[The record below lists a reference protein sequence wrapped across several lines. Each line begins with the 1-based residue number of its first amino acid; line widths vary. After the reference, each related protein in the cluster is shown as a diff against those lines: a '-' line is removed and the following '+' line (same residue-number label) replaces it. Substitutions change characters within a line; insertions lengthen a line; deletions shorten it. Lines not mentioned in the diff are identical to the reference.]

1 MGGNFCPYYKDKE
14 VFKQFNQIITAL
26 GGKPMSEEEFK
37 SRELRHQ
44 RSGLDYSAM
53 EAAYRMWEL
62 NKGNSYDKAPNGED
76 SIIFQSLLL
85 KNNNDVNAAI
95 RAKSAIYT
103 KSFADKYGDWLG
115 LNNENEIHTI
125 LKEAKANGT
134 FMKAPNGKDT
144 NLTEKQWLL
153 VRTKAF
159 KKWFGDWE
167 NDPKNA
173 SKIVDENGEPKVVY
187 HGTDSTFTVFDPTKQ
202 DGEHKAFYF
211 TDSQEMAKSYKGGT
225 VLMPLFLNVRDS
237 YEVDAKG
244 KNWNNIELD
253 LASKAKTPIEF
264 AELILKQQQVE
275 IETAKR
281 GYYDDFWGK
290 FVKDEKYTNEKIRSI
305 TERYLPKLYKRYLEL
320 QDEHSNNPIKNIK
333 RILEMRSIMKTISN
347 IYKDAYSRNSYGKSQ
362 ERVSTR
368 DLDLVLND
376 KEGIIIQNVKDYGS
390 KVENPL
396 PHNVYVVYQPNQI
409 KSATDNNGEFSK
421 EDNHIRHSII
431 PSDQIGL
438 NNEDEIATILKK
450 AKANGTFMKAPNGKP
465 TKLTERQWLL
475 VRTKA
480 FKEWFG
486 DWEKVARSSKYR
498 ESNDIPNSITSATY
512 QGVSVGP
519 AEFDADMA
527 PDGGKRIICLGN
539 KYIGEIPIF
548 ETKDKIKMG
557 GAIGAATEIEEEYR
571 GKGYG
576 KKAHIALAN
585 IAKFEGKVLYSD
597 SSNSDAEDAL
607 WKSLVKEG
615 IAEVVSE
622 KPKVGHWNHTT
633 YRIIN
638 DALPQADDIDSGDR
652 DVSKV
657 VDENGEPLVVYHHT
671 DNSNLTEFSTDFDNY
686 FAKDGGTKEAIF
698 FDENKTGTLNRKYDI
713 PVFLNIKDLH
723 EYNETKE
730 QLHQRGTTYRQVVNE
745 SAAENNIDGGVHM
758 KDFDDNKM
766 EHQSIWIVHN
776 PNQIKSAT
784 DNNGEFSTEDNR
796 IRNSNIP
803 LDQNGEPA
811 LQSNA
816 NKTDSFGEKFDNAYP
831 ESLFGKDINNRLMN
845 GESVSSNEILDVII
859 QKNTM
864 SDANVDL
871 AQALYLYNV
880 PVKFEAIDDPGAL
893 MEFKIEGGER
903 YIAIDAYKM
912 TFVSKCY
919 ASDAFLHEIIHHVVE
934 DTLYNPRTQAQREF
948 RDLNKKLYDLF
959 DKRFPASQYDR
970 SNTRAGYYAL
980 TDEYEFAAEFAT
992 NKQTRELVF
1001 REAQKMYEEG
1011 NKSILQKIKYY
1022 INKFSKALFDKALF
1036 KEPTISYLQKKSALS
1051 DLQKYRKQFEDYIYN
1066 NKVFHPN
1073 VPTSQLLDEV
1083 YNNLNQDA
1091 LNEQWFIDQR
1101 ADLKRI
1107 HKHITQAYI
1116 DTGEFN
1122 QGRSDTKEEAQKKI
1136 SKISNEIVGVLTKR
1150 LAAVL
1155 ASNISAQNKSR
1166 FSQELQMQI
1175 QQFNSEQVEKYKAVF
1190 TFIGQIAPQ
1199 LAEDVKNIDRINNK
1213 NILTSDTSYMYNKHD
1228 YFEAYAKILDQIL
1241 KLFNN
1246 DSIVK
1251 LLVAEAKQN
1260 NEEDA
1265 ILDNINKYRTI
1276 AEKCKAEADRASSV
1290 MDQILLRNV
1299 KRDLAQIG
1307 NETHSPNMGKFI
1319 EQLDNY
1325 GVDINSFTQY
1335 LGDLSRSD
1343 NESLKALVYLV
1354 NKANNDTDKLVHE
1367 KSIQLLKLQEGLK
1380 SGESIQDL
1388 YERDGRYAT
1397 GYLVRKYNYGKFYN
1411 DYNEFMTKL
1420 NISLGL
1426 DPKNRSIPDD
1436 DELRKQWQSKK
1447 NDWLAEHCERKF
1459 TKDYYDNFINL
1470 SKETREAYDILQNQ
1484 IRLIKDKCIDPDTG
1498 FYHYDKLSKSDWDN
1512 LNDLQMQKRQLKSAW
1527 FSNGELKQEGTVEY
1541 KIYKELTELDK
1552 NLFGDKQ
1559 VKMNKKAWI
1568 DARTEVIKQC
1578 GGMSEMQK
1586 GRENSNF
1593 DWEKLDNWDS
1603 RNSKKVLKMNSDN
1616 TRPLLFEDID
1626 NEMPEL
1632 PVYEAVIGRDEHR
1645 RAITDGGKTYDDNKK
1660 TINQLLAPYRNQYTG
1675 EVDPKMLPN
1684 GIKAKIKVL
1693 ESQNAK
1699 IARQAKL
1706 RDPSIRK
1713 LAALKGKLFKKYAKS
1728 ETTALY
1734 KKYLS
1739 IARKKAEET
1748 NNPDYLDSFL
1758 LATGRY
1764 YDSIDDTSYRPY
1776 RWYTKIVAKPEYAD
1790 RYMDIVPGDGW
1801 MDRDDNKFI
1810 NDDFD
1815 ESQNSAMV
1823 PKKSLYDNSEAYN
1836 KVMKSSTLKALY
1848 DAVYETI
1855 DQSNQLQ
1862 TVRNYYDSYL
1872 LPQIQGSF
1880 FKVMKATKWREA
1892 WEYIKDNKNGNLWQ
1906 RLANNPVT
1914 KTLGSQASR
1923 ITSQNEQDDEFGQA
1937 LSSLFSKTDDFGNT
1951 IEINNP
1957 DFLESSGIR
1966 ADGRHLNM
1974 IPIYYTKKL
1983 EHPEHITSDLIG
1995 SVCEYYDKSVRFER
2009 KSRIKDT
2016 CEAIVDQIGQRKY
2029 LHSSTSSFIDF
2040 GKAVWSELSGKKRK
2054 MRTIENGKE
2063 SRTYQ
2068 AVKKFLDMNLY
2079 DIRQDKGAG
2088 VFWSRVGAMYRN
2100 AASIVNLGGNPMVA
2114 LTGMLT
2120 LMYNDLINAITGYK
2134 YGKGAFILHPSK
2146 YIKSWL
2152 LNDDTNM
2159 SASKEVIRSLFK
2171 SFSKGTYISK
2181 RLTNDV
2187 HQLLMEEFNI
2197 AEQLE
2202 RKSKN
2207 SNRWR
2212 ILNGLSTH
2220 AIYGGMSLAD
2230 YLTKGHIMEEVLM
2243 SYKYVDGAFVTKT
2256 DVIISNAGKSKEEI
2270 KAAMKKYDQAKS
2282 LRAIFAGKDFKLNI
2296 DSKYKDAYDDVYDE
2310 VKAKIQRY
2318 AASADGI
2325 PLPTQKAAI
2334 STSFLGACVL
2344 MHRQYLPLM
2353 LQERFQKLSYN
2364 MDTQEYEGGAFYAFS
2379 RLLMAPMID
2388 ARIAAGGSILTIF
2401 GKKDFWK
2408 TLGKEYKH
2416 EYRILKDRSE
2426 RDVNGVPAY
2435 VYQQLI
2441 KQVMIELAMY
2451 SLVITPIVGLICA
2464 YADDDDNKD
2473 KLLLQFIAFLA
2484 RRVQWESFTPYRAN
2498 DVLNNFKT
2506 VSAAQ
2511 SLSDK
2516 AEAFVNSILRWYS
2529 PKGSLFDTLFASKNS
2544 TTNTYNPIVDRGP
2557 YKGYSKIEKAA
2568 FKLFVPYHSA
2578 YEQALD
2584 SRTKRRYYEN
2594 QIMQIQK

>member
-14 VFKQFNQIITAL
+14 VFEQFNQIITAL
-26 GGKPMSEEEFK
+26 GGKPMSKEEFK
-37 SRELRHQ
+37 SRELRNQ

-62 NKGNSYDKAPNGED
+62 NNGHSYDKAPNGED
-76 SIIFQSLLL
+76 SIIFQSLLR

-103 KSFADKYGDWLG
+103 KRFADKYGDWLG
-115 LNNENEIHTI
+115 LNNENEIATI

-134 FMKAPNGKDT
+134 FMKAPNGKPT
-144 NLTEKQWLL
+144 N
-153 VRTKAF
+153 
-159 KKWFGDWE
+159 
-167 NDPKNA
+167 
-173 SKIVDENGEPKVVY
+173 
-187 HGTDSTFTVFDPTKQ
+187 
-202 DGEHKAFYF
+202 
-211 TDSQEMAKSYKGGT
+211 
-225 VLMPLFLNVRDS
+225 
-237 YEVDAKG
+237 
-244 KNWNNIELD
+244 
-253 LASKAKTPIEF
+253 
-264 AELILKQQQVE
+264 
-275 IETAKR
+275 
-281 GYYDDFWGK
+281 
-290 FVKDEKYTNEKIRSI
+290 
-305 TERYLPKLYKRYLEL
+305 
-320 QDEHSNNPIKNIK
+320 
-333 RILEMRSIMKTISN
+333 
-347 IYKDAYSRNSYGKSQ
+347 
-362 ERVSTR
+362 
-368 DLDLVLND
+368 
-376 KEGIIIQNVKDYGS
+376 
-390 KVENPL
+390 
-396 PHNVYVVYQPNQI
+396 
-409 KSATDNNGEFSK
+409 
-421 EDNHIRHSII
+421 
-431 PSDQIGL
+431 
-438 NNEDEIATILKK
+438 
-450 AKANGTFMKAPNGKP
+450 
-465 TKLTERQWLL
+465 LTERQWLQ

-486 DWEKVARSSKYR
+486 DWE
-498 ESNDIPNSITSATY
+498 NDPENA
-512 QGVSVGP
+512 
-519 AEFDADMA
+519 
-527 PDGGKRIICLGN
+527 
-539 KYIGEIPIF
+539 
-548 ETKDKIKMG
+548 
-557 GAIGAATEIEEEYR
+557 
-571 GKGYG
+571 
-576 KKAHIALAN
+576 
-585 IAKFEGKVLYSD
+585 
-597 SSNSDAEDAL
+597 
-607 WKSLVKEG
+607 
-615 IAEVVSE
+615 
-622 KPKVGHWNHTT
+622 
-633 YRIIN
+633 
-638 DALPQADDIDSGDR
+638 
-652 DVSKV
+652 SKV
-657 VDENGEPLVVYHHT
+657 VDENGEPLVVYHGT
-671 DNSNLTEFSTDFDNY
+671 PENFNTF
-686 FAKDGGTKEAIF
+686 KDGIIF
-698 FDENKTGTLNRKYDI
+698 TTS
-713 PVFLNIKDLH
+713 
-723 EYNETKE
+723 NETAADKHYGKPMPLFINIRNVKIIDYKGRDYANNPLKSEYPKPRNSFETIDNMVRVNKE
-730 QLHQRGTTYRQVVNE
+730 RGFDGTIVLNVKDSTSYGIDEYIATDSNQV
-745 SAAENNIDGGVHM
+745 
-758 KDFDDNKM
+758 
-766 EHQSIWIVHN
+766 
-776 PNQIKSAT
+776 KSAT
-784 DNNGEFSTEDNR
+784 DN
-796 IRNSNIP
+796 IRNSNIQ

-816 NKTDSFGEKFDNAYP
+816 SKTDYFGEKFDNASP
-831 ESLFGKDINNRLMN
+831 ESLFGKDINKRLMD
-845 GESVSSNEILDVII
+845 GESVPSSEILDVII

-864 SDANVDL
+864 SDANVYL
-871 AQALYLYNV
+871 AQALYQYNI

-893 MEFKIEGGER
+893 MEFKIEGSER

-919 ASDAFLHEIIHHVVE
+919 ASDAFLHEIIHHITE

-948 RDLNKKLYDLF
+948 RDLNKKLFDLF
-959 DKRFPASQYDR
+959 NARFPESQYDR
-970 SNTRAGYYAL
+970 SNARAGYYAF

-1001 REAQKMYEEG
+1001 REAQKMYEDG
-1011 NKSILQKIKYY
+1011 NKSILQKIKNY
-1022 INKFSKALFDKALF
+1022 INKFAKALFDKVIF
-1036 KEPTISYLQKKSALS
+1036 KESTLS
-1051 DLQKYRKQFEDYIYN
+1051 DLQKYRNQFEDYIYN

-1083 YNNLNQDA
+1083 YNSLNQDV

-1101 ADLKRI
+1101 AELKRI
-1107 HKHITQAYI
+1107 HQHITQTYI

-1122 QGRSDTKEEAQKKI
+1122 QGRLDTDEEAQKKI
-1136 SKISNEIVGVLTKR
+1136 SKISNDIVGILTKR

-1190 TFIGQIAPQ
+1190 TFLGQIAPQ
-1199 LAEDVKNIDRINNK
+1199 LAEDVKSIDRINNK

-1228 YFEAYAKILDQIL
+1228 YFGAYAKILDQIL
-1241 KLFNN
+1241 QMFNN

-1251 LLVAEAKQN
+1251 LLVAEAKSN
-1260 NEEDA
+1260 NEEDT
-1265 ILDNINKYRTI
+1265 ILDNIDKYRAI
-1276 AEKCKAEADRASSV
+1276 AEKCKAEASRASSV
-1290 MDQILLRNV
+1290 MDQILMRNI

-1307 NETHSPNMGKFI
+1307 NETHSPNIGKFI

-1325 GVDINSFTQY
+1325 GVDINAFTQY

-1343 NESLKALVYLV
+1343 NESLKALVHLV
-1354 NKANNDTDKLVHE
+1354 NKANSDTDKLVHE

-1498 FYHYDKLSKSDWDN
+1498 FYHYEKLSKSEWDN

-1527 FSNGELKQEGTVEY
+1527 FSNGELKQEGTIEY

-1552 NLFGDKQ
+1552 NLFGDRQ
-1559 VKMNKKAWI
+1559 VKMNKEAWI
-1568 DARTEVIKQC
+1568 NARTQVIEQC

-1593 DWEKLDNWDS
+1593 DWEKLDKWDS

-1632 PVYEAVIGRDEHR
+1632 PVYEAVIGKDER
-1645 RAITDGGKTYDDNKK
+1645 GRSITDGGKTYDDNKK

-1706 RDPSIRK
+1706 RDPSTKK

-1739 IARKKAEET
+1739 IASKKAAET

-1764 YDSIDDTSYRPY
+1764 YDGLDDTSYRPY

-1801 MDRDDNKFI
+1801 MDRDDSKFV
-1810 NDDFD
+1810 NRNFD

-1823 PKKSLYDNSEAYN
+1823 PKKSLYDNSKAYN
-1836 KVMKSSTLKALY
+1836 KIMKSSTLKALY

-1880 FKVMKATKWREA
+1880 FKTMKATKWREA

-1906 RLANNPVT
+1906 RLTNNPAA
-1914 KTLGSQASR
+1914 KTFSSQVSR
-1923 ITSQNEQDDEFGQA
+1923 VTSQNEQDDEFGQA
-1937 LSSLFSKTDDFGNT
+1937 LNNIFSKTDDFGNT

-1957 DFLESSGIR
+1957 DFLESSGVR

-2029 LHSSTSSFIDF
+2029 LHSSTSSVSDF
-2040 GKAVWSELSGKKRK
+2040 GKSVWSEVSGEKRR
-2054 MRTIENGKE
+2054 MRTIENGTE

-2068 AVKKFLDMNLY
+2068 AAKKFLDMNLY
-2079 DIRQDKGAG
+2079 DIRQDKGFG
-2088 VFWSRVGAMYRN
+2088 VFWSRVGALYRN

-2114 LTGMLT
+2114 LTGMIT
-2120 LMYNDLINAITGYK
+2120 LMYNDLINGITGYK
-2134 YGKGAFILHPSK
+2134 YGKGAFILHPAK

-2152 LNDDTNM
+2152 SNDDTNM

-2171 SFSKGTYISK
+2171 SFSKGSYISK

-2256 DVIISNAGKSKEEI
+2256 DVIISNAGKSKKEI
-2270 KAAMKKYDQAKS
+2270 KAAMEKYNQAKS
-2282 LRAIFAGKDFKLNI
+2282 LRAIFTGKDFKINI
-2296 DSKYKDAYDDVYDE
+2296 DSKYKDAYDKVYDE

-2318 AASADGI
+2318 SASADGI

-2353 LQERFQKLSYN
+2353 IQERFQKLSYN
-2364 MDTQEYEGGAFYAFS
+2364 MDTQEYEGGAFYAFGK
-2379 RLLMAPMID
+2379 LLMAPMID
-2388 ARIAAGGSILTIF
+2388 ARIAAGGSILTMF

-2416 EYRILKDRSE
+2416 EYKILKDGGE
-2426 RDVNGVPAY
+2426 QDVNGVPAY
-2435 VYQQLI
+2435 VYQQLV
-2441 KQVMIELAMY
+2441 KQVIIELAMY
-2451 SLVITPIVGLICA
+2451 SMVISPIVGLICA

-2516 AEAFVNSILRWYS
+2516 AEAFMNSIIRFYS
-2529 PKGSLFDTLFASKNS
+2529 PQGSLFDTFFASKNS

-2557 YKGYSKIEKAA
+2557 YKGYSKIERDA
-2568 FKLFVPYHSA
+2568 FKLLVPYHSA

-2584 SRTKRRYYEN
+2584 SRTKRKYYEN

>member
-1 MGGNFCPYYKDKE
+1 MGGNFCPYYKNKE

-62 NKGNSYDKAPNGED
+62 NNGHSYDKAPNGED
-76 SIIFQSLLL
+76 SIIFQSLLR

-115 LNNENEIHTI
+115 LNNENEIATI

-159 KKWFGDWE
+159 KEWFGDWE

-173 SKIVDENGEPKVVY
+173 
-187 HGTDSTFTVFDPTKQ
+187 
-202 DGEHKAFYF
+202 
-211 TDSQEMAKSYKGGT
+211 
-225 VLMPLFLNVRDS
+225 
-237 YEVDAKG
+237 
-244 KNWNNIELD
+244 
-253 LASKAKTPIEF
+253 
-264 AELILKQQQVE
+264 
-275 IETAKR
+275 
-281 GYYDDFWGK
+281 
-290 FVKDEKYTNEKIRSI
+290 
-305 TERYLPKLYKRYLEL
+305 
-320 QDEHSNNPIKNIK
+320 
-333 RILEMRSIMKTISN
+333 
-347 IYKDAYSRNSYGKSQ
+347 
-362 ERVSTR
+362 
-368 DLDLVLND
+368 
-376 KEGIIIQNVKDYGS
+376 
-390 KVENPL
+390 
-396 PHNVYVVYQPNQI
+396 
-409 KSATDNNGEFSK
+409 
-421 EDNHIRHSII
+421 
-431 PSDQIGL
+431 
-438 NNEDEIATILKK
+438 
-450 AKANGTFMKAPNGKP
+450 
-465 TKLTERQWLL
+465 
-475 VRTKA
+475 
-480 FKEWFG
+480 
-486 DWEKVARSSKYR
+486 
-498 ESNDIPNSITSATY
+498 
-512 QGVSVGP
+512 
-519 AEFDADMA
+519 
-527 PDGGKRIICLGN
+527 
-539 KYIGEIPIF
+539 
-548 ETKDKIKMG
+548 
-557 GAIGAATEIEEEYR
+557 
-571 GKGYG
+571 
-576 KKAHIALAN
+576 
-585 IAKFEGKVLYSD
+585 
-597 SSNSDAEDAL
+597 
-607 WKSLVKEG
+607 
-615 IAEVVSE
+615 
-622 KPKVGHWNHTT
+622 
-633 YRIIN
+633 
-638 DALPQADDIDSGDR
+638 
-652 DVSKV
+652 SKV
-657 VDENGEPLVVYHHT
+657 VDENGEPLVVYH
-671 DNSNLTEFSTDFDNY
+671 SNDAEEFDSSRQYNWFSSKRQNY
-686 FAKDGGTKEAIF
+686 YG
-698 FDENKTGTLNRKYDI
+698 NHQY
-713 PVFLNIKDLH
+713 PVFLNIKNLFKRDDPTMEERAMVTDYGSGS
-723 EYNETKE
+723 EYDKLPKEYDGAMVYHSTFGYYEIVTTK
-730 QLHQRGTTYRQVVNE
+730 
-745 SAAENNIDGGVHM
+745 S
-758 KDFDDNKM
+758 
-766 EHQSIWIVHN
+766 S
-776 PNQIKSAT
+776 NQIKSAT
-784 DNNGEFSTEDNR
+784 DNNGMFSTKDDN
-796 IRNSNIP
+796 IRHFNIP

-811 LQSNA
+811 FQSNA
-816 NKTDSFGEKFDNAYP
+816 NKTDSFGERFDNAYP
-831 ESLFGKDINNRLMN
+831 ESLFGKDINKRLMD
-845 GESVSSNEILDVII
+845 GESVPSNEILDILL

-864 SDANVDL
+864 SDVNVGL
-871 AQALYLYNV
+871 AQALYQYNV

-912 TFVSKCY
+912 TLVSKLY

-959 DKRFPASQYDR
+959 DKRFPKSQYDR

-1011 NKSILQKIKYY
+1011 NKSILEKIKYY
-1022 INKFSKALFDKALF
+1022 VNKFAKALFDKAIF
-1036 KEPTISYLQKKSALS
+1036 KEPTISYLQKKSTLS

-1091 LNEQWFIDQR
+1091 LNEQWFIEQR

-1136 SKISNEIVGVLTKR
+1136 SKISKDIVGILTKR

-1228 YFEAYAKILDQIL
+1228 YFGAYDEILAKILQI
-1241 KLFNN
+1241 FNN

-1260 NEEDA
+1260 NEEDT
-1265 ILDNINKYRTI
+1265 ILDNIDKYRTI
-1276 AEKCKAEADRASSV
+1276 AEKCKAEANRASSV

-1325 GVDINSFTQY
+1325 GVDINAFTQY

-1343 NESLKALVYLV
+1343 NESLKALVHLV
-1354 NKANNDTDKLVHE
+1354 NKANSDTDKLVHE
-1367 KSIQLLKLQEGLK
+1367 KSIELLKLQEGLK

-1498 FYHYDKLSKSDWDN
+1498 FYHYEKLSKSDWDN

-1552 NLFGDKQ
+1552 NLFGDRQ
-1559 VKMNKKAWI
+1559 VKMNKEAWI
-1568 DARTEVIKQC
+1568 NARTEVIKQC

-1603 RNSKKVLKMNSDN
+1603 RNSKKVLRMNSDN

-1632 PVYEAVIGRDEHR
+1632 PVYEAVIGKDEHG

-1734 KKYLS
+1734 KKYLR
-1739 IARKKAEET
+1739 IASKKAAET

-1764 YDSIDDTSYRPY
+1764 YDAIDDTSYRPY

-1790 RYMDIVPGDGW
+1790 RYMDTVPGDGW

-1823 PKKSLYDNSEAYN
+1823 PKKSLYDNSKAYN
-1836 KVMKSSTLKALY
+1836 KIMKSSTLKALY

-1880 FKVMKATKWREA
+1880 FKTMKSTKWREA

-1906 RLANNPVT
+1906 RLTNNQVA
-1914 KTLGSQASR
+1914 KTLGSQVSR
-1923 ITSQNEQDDEFGQA
+1923 ATSQNEQDDEFGQA

-1957 DFLESSGIR
+1957 DFLESSGVR
-1966 ADGRHLNM
+1966 ADGRQLNM

-2040 GKAVWSELSGKKRK
+2040 GKSVWSELSGKKRK

-2068 AVKKFLDMNLY
+2068 AAKKFLDMNLY

-2100 AASIVNLGGNPMVA
+2100 AASMINLGGNPMVA
-2114 LTGMLT
+2114 LTGMIT
-2120 LMYNDLINAITGYK
+2120 LMYNDLINAVTGYK
-2134 YGKGAFILHPSK
+2134 YGKGAFILHPAK

-2152 LNDDTNM
+2152 SNDDTNM

-2220 AIYGGMSLAD
+2220 ALYGGMSLAD

-2282 LRAIFAGKDFKLNI
+2282 LRSIFTGKDFKINI
-2296 DSKYKDAYDDVYDE
+2296 DSKYKEAYDDVYDE
-2310 VKAKIQRY
+2310 VKAKVQRY

-2353 LQERFQKLSYN
+2353 IQERFQKLSYN

-2379 RLLMAPMID
+2379 KLLMAPMID

-2416 EYRILKDRSE
+2416 EYKILKNRSE
-2426 RDVNGVPAY
+2426 QDRNGVPAY

-2451 SLVITPIVGLICA
+2451 SMVITPIVGLICA

-2516 AEAFVNSILRWYS
+2516 AEALMNAILRWYS
-2529 PKGSLFDTLFASKNS
+2529 PKGSLFDTFFASKNS

-2584 SRTKRRYYEN
+2584 SRTKRKYYEN

>member
-37 SRELRHQ
+37 SRELRNQ

-62 NKGNSYDKAPNGED
+62 NNGHSYDKAPNGED

-115 LNNENEIHTI
+115 LNNENEIATI
-125 LKEAKANGT
+125 LKDAKANGT
-134 FMKAPNGKDT
+134 FMKAPNGKPT
-144 NLTEKQWLL
+144 NLTERQWLQ

-159 KKWFGDWE
+159 KEWFGDWE
-167 NDPKNA
+167 NDPENA
-173 SKIVDENGEPKVVY
+173 SKIVDENGEPLVVY

-202 DGEHKAFYF
+202 DGEHQAFYF

-244 KNWNNIELD
+244 GNWNNIELD

-281 GYYDDFWGK
+281 GRYDDFWGK
-290 FVKDEKYTNEKIRSI
+290 FVKDEKYTNEKIKAI

-320 QDEHSNNPIKNIK
+320 QNEHSNNPIKNIK

-390 KVENPL
+390 KVEKPL
-396 PHNVYVVYQPNQI
+396 PHDVYVVYQ
-409 KSATDNNGEFSK
+409 S
-421 EDNHIRHSII
+421 
-431 PSDQIGL
+431 
-438 NNEDEIATILKK
+438 
-450 AKANGTFMKAPNGKP
+450 
-465 TKLTERQWLL
+465 
-475 VRTKA
+475 
-480 FKEWFG
+480 
-486 DWEKVARSSKYR
+486 
-498 ESNDIPNSITSATY
+498 
-512 QGVSVGP
+512 
-519 AEFDADMA
+519 
-527 PDGGKRIICLGN
+527 
-539 KYIGEIPIF
+539 
-548 ETKDKIKMG
+548 
-557 GAIGAATEIEEEYR
+557 
-571 GKGYG
+571 
-576 KKAHIALAN
+576 
-585 IAKFEGKVLYSD
+585 
-597 SSNSDAEDAL
+597 
-607 WKSLVKEG
+607 
-615 IAEVVSE
+615 
-622 KPKVGHWNHTT
+622 
-633 YRIIN
+633 
-638 DALPQADDIDSGDR
+638 
-652 DVSKV
+652 
-657 VDENGEPLVVYHHT
+657 
-671 DNSNLTEFSTDFDNY
+671 
-686 FAKDGGTKEAIF
+686 
-698 FDENKTGTLNRKYDI
+698 
-713 PVFLNIKDLH
+713 
-723 EYNETKE
+723 
-730 QLHQRGTTYRQVVNE
+730 
-745 SAAENNIDGGVHM
+745 
-758 KDFDDNKM
+758 
-766 EHQSIWIVHN
+766 
-776 PNQIKSAT
+776 NQIKSAT
-784 DNNGEFSTEDNR
+784 DNNGEFSTEDNH
-796 IRNSNIP
+796 IRHSIIP

-811 LQSNA
+811 FQSSS
-816 NKTDSFGEKFDNAYP
+816 NKTDSFGERFDNAYP
-831 ESLFGKDINNRLMN
+831 ESLFGKDINKRLMN

-871 AQALYLYNV
+871 AQALHQYNV
-880 PVKFEAIDDPGAL
+880 PVKFEAIDNPGAL

-919 ASDAFLHEIIHHVVE
+919 ASDAFLHEVIHHIVE
-934 DTLYNPRTQAQREF
+934 DTLYNPRTRAQREF

-959 DKRFPASQYDR
+959 DKRFPKSQYDR

-1022 INKFSKALFDKALF
+1022 INKFAKALFDKAIF
-1036 KEPTISYLQKKSALS
+1036 KEPAISDLQKKSTLS

-1083 YNNLNQDA
+1083 YNSLNQDA

-1107 HKHITQAYI
+1107 HQHITQAYI

-1136 SKISNEIVGVLTKR
+1136 SKISNDIVGVLTKR

-1260 NEEDA
+1260 DEEDT
-1265 ILDNINKYRTI
+1265 ILDNIDKYRTI

-1343 NESLKALVYLV
+1343 NESLKALVHLV
-1354 NKANNDTDKLVHE
+1354 NKANSDTDKLVHE

-1380 SGESIQDL
+1380 SGESIQYL

-1498 FYHYDKLSKSDWDN
+1498 FYHYEKLSKSEWDN

-1552 NLFGDKQ
+1552 NLFGDRQ
-1559 VKMNKKAWI
+1559 VKMNKEAWI
-1568 DARTEVIKQC
+1568 NARTEVIKQC

-1632 PVYEAVIGRDEHR
+1632 PVYEAVIGKDEHG

-1713 LAALKGKLFKKYAKS
+1713 LALLKGKLFKKYAKS

-1764 YDSIDDTSYRPY
+1764 YDGLDDTSYRPY

-1810 NDDFD
+1810 NHNFD

-1823 PKKSLYDNSEAYN
+1823 PKKSLYDNSKAYN
-1836 KVMKSSTLKALY
+1836 KIMKSSTLKALY

-1880 FKVMKATKWREA
+1880 FKTMKSTKWREA

-1906 RLANNPVT
+1906 RLANNPVA
-1914 KTLGSQASR
+1914 KTLGSQVSR
-1923 ITSQNEQDDEFGQA
+1923 VTSQNEQDDEFGQA

-1957 DFLESSGIR
+1957 DFLESSGVR

-2068 AVKKFLDMNLY
+2068 AAKKFLDMNLY

-2100 AASIVNLGGNPMVA
+2100 AASVINLGGNPMVA
-2114 LTGMLT
+2114 LTGMIT

-2134 YGKGAFILHPSK
+2134 YGKGAFILHPAK

-2152 LNDDTNM
+2152 SNDDTNM

-2171 SFSKGTYISK
+2171 SFSKGSYISK

-2220 AIYGGMSLAD
+2220 ALYGGMSLAD

-2270 KAAMKKYDQAKS
+2270 KAAMEKYDNAKS
-2282 LRAIFAGKDFKLNI
+2282 LRAIFTGKDFKINI

-2310 VKAKIQRY
+2310 LKAKIQRY

-2388 ARIAAGGSILTIF
+2388 ARIAAGGSILTIL

-2416 EYRILKDRSE
+2416 EYKILKDKGE

-2435 VYQQLI
+2435 VYQQLV

-2451 SLVITPIVGLICA
+2451 SMVITPIVGLICA

-2473 KLLLQFIAFLA
+2473 KLLLQFMAFLA

-2584 SRTKRRYYEN
+2584 SRTKRKYYEN